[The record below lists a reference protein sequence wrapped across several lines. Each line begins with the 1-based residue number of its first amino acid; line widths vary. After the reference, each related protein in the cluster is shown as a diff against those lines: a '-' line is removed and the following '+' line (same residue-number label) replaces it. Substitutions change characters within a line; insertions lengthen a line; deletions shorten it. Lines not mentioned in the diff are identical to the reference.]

1 MKRTVSPKRTRRAFS
16 LIEIML
22 GIVLIAILSAVAYRY
37 VSSNMLKARIS
48 STVSDMSNFTTSIE
62 TAMMENSGIGNATV
76 KTDSQFTD
84 FVRSLENNLPQGY
97 KLGTA
102 LDTDVSA
109 GNIQYTVASPTAYA
123 VYKVDAKDP
132 WDNNYYVLVDT
143 TAHKT
148 GTADFTV
155 TVISAGP
162 NGKTN
167 ITGAIDADDIFV
179 LAQYQDGEIALST
192 NNVADLKYQVVT
204 YGTTII
210 ARVAAGELGKY
221 TGSGS
226 TDKLPVNL
234 K

>member
-1 MKRTVSPKRTRRAFS
+1 MKRTVSSKRTRRAFS

-37 VSSNMLKARIS
+37 VSSNMLKARVS

-62 TAMMENSGIGNATV
+62 TAMMENSGIGNATL
-76 KTDSQFTD
+76 KTDPQFTD

-102 LDTDVSA
+102 LDTDQST

-192 NNVADLKYQVVT
+192 NNVADLKYQLIDVT
-204 YGTTII
+204 AATIS
-210 ARVAAGELGKY
+210 RVASDALGKY
-221 TGSGS
+221 TGGAG
-226 TDKLPVNL
+226 DKLPVNL
-234 K
+234 Q

>member
-1 MKRTVSPKRTRRAFS
+1 MKRTVSSKRTRRAFS

-37 VSSNMLKARIS
+37 VSSNMLKARVS

-62 TAMMENSGIGNATV
+62 TAMMENSGIGNATL
-76 KTDSQFTD
+76 KTDPQFTD

-102 LDTDVSA
+102 LDTDVST
-109 GNIQYTVASPTAYA
+109 GNIQHSVATPTAYA

-192 NNVADLKYQVVT
+192 NNVADLKYQLIDVT
-204 YGTTII
+204 GSTIS
-210 ARVAAGELGKY
+210 RVTSGALGKY
-221 TGSGS
+221 TGGSG
-226 TDKLPVNL
+226 DKLPVNL
-234 K
+234 Q

>member
-1 MKRTVSPKRTRRAFS
+1 MKRTVSSKRTRRAFS

-37 VSSNMLKARIS
+37 VSSNMLKARVS

-62 TAMMENSGIGNATV
+62 TAMMENSGIGNATL
-76 KTDSQFTD
+76 KTDPQFTD

-102 LDTDVSA
+102 LDNDVST
-109 GNIQYTVASPTAYA
+109 GNIQYTVATPTAYA

-132 WDNNYYVLVDT
+132 WDNNYYVLIDT

-192 NNVADLKYQVVT
+192 NNVADLKYQLIDVT
-204 YGTTII
+204 AATIS
-210 ARVAAGELGKY
+210 RVASDALGKY
-221 TGSGS
+221 TGGAG
-226 TDKLPVNL
+226 DKLPVNL